1 VGSRRSCGRPPA
13 LHGNIC
19 ARFRS
24 SESLRHRIPATPK
37 RRGVSVDPR
46 YRVDI
51 TDRREAELSLR
62 ESEER
67 FRQLADNI
75 DEAFWMTDPA
85 GKMLY
90 VSSGYERIFGRPV
103 PEIYDAPASWME
115 CILPEDRGRVREAA
129 LTRQTSGE
137 YHEEYRI
144 RLPDNSIRWILDRAF
159 RSATRHETCIG
170 LSAWLKT

>member
-1 VGSRRSCGRPPA
+1 METYAHAFDRRNPFVIEYRLRRKDGVYRWILDTGVPRFGHDGLFAGYIGSC
-13 LHGNIC
+13 
-19 ARFRS
+19 
-24 SESLRHRIPATPK
+24 
-37 RRGVSVDPR
+37 
-46 YRVDI
+46 VDI

-85 GKMLY
+85 GKML
-90 VSSGYERIFGRPV
+90 YERIFGRPV

-159 RSATRHETCIG
+159 RSATRQETCIG